1 MGAGDTVSGFR
12 LRGNPPGPGR
22 AQSLRWEQG
31 LGLAVSDQ
39 GSTWGLISKCFEG
52 LVCVCGGHTK
62 ELEGPCCLRAQ
73 GLL

>member
-12 LRGNPPGPGR
+12 LRGNPPSPGR
-22 AQSLRWEQG
+22 AQSLRWERG

-52 LVCVCGGHTK
+52 LVGGTHQRAG
-62 ELEGPCCLRAQ
+62 GPLLFESPRAPMS
-73 GLL
+73 